1 MDKKPRRQIQMK
13 IVDDVS
19 TLGQITNEELLAD
32 SEKYDAENYNPL
44 DNLDEKEILIP
55 NYKSEVITVRLNS
68 SENEY
73 IRRLSLEYGISKS
86 GIIRYLINS
95 SLKKK
100 DQDPIKLS

>member
-1 MDKKPRRQIQMK
+1 MK

-19 TLGQITNEELLAD
+19 KYGTITNEEILAE
-32 SEKYDAENYNPL
+32 SKKYDAENYDPL
-44 DNLDEKEILIP
+44 ENLEDKEILIP
-55 NYKSEVITVRLNS
+55 DNKSEIITVRLSS

-95 SLKKK
+95 SLKKS
-100 DQDPIKLS
+100 DRDPIKLG